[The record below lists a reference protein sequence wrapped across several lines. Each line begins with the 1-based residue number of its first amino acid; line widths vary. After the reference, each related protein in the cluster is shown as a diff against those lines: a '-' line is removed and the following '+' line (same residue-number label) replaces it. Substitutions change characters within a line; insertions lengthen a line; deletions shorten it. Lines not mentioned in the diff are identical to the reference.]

1 MIQWWQILLLTLY
14 AGFQIMDELHW
25 YSSAGSAVFSG
36 FITGLVMG
44 DMATGLF
51 IGGSMQLTILGVGTF
66 GGASRIDANSGTLI
80 ATAFAVSQG
89 MAPEQALAALG
100 VPVAAILV
108 YTDILGRMANTFWG
122 HACDADVEKM
132 NWNAYN
138 VHYWMGAVSW
148 CLSRMIPVFLAL
160 AFGQPLV
167 EAITTALN
175 GDLAWLGAG
184 LTVAGGMLPAVGFAI
199 LLRYLPVKK
208 HIAYL
213 ILGFVI
219 AALLGTAFTSIV
231 NISGDAANIATAL
244 NGLLPEESAL
254 AVTGGYKGLSM
265 LTVALIGFALAYIY
279 YQLHQNAPAA
289 AASAGVEG
297 DDDDEL

>member
-1 MIQWWQILLLTLY
+1 MIAWWQIILLTLY

-36 FITGLVMG
+36 FITGLIMG
-44 DMATGLF
+44 DMATGLY

-80 ATAFAVSQG
+80 ATAFAVSSG
-89 MAPEQALAALG
+89 MDPEQALAVLG

-108 YTDILGRMANTFWG
+108 YTDIAGRFANTFFG
-122 HACDADVEKM
+122 HMCDADVEKM
-132 NWNAYN
+132 NWGAYN
-138 VHYWMGAVSW
+138 VHYWLGAVSW
-148 CLSRMIPVFLAL
+148 MLSRMLPVFLAL
-160 AFGQPLV
+160 AFGQPVV
-167 EAITTALN
+167 EAITAALN
-175 GDLAWLGAG
+175 GDFAWLGAG
-184 LTVAGGMLPAVGFAI
+184 LTVAGGALPAVGFAI

-219 AALLGTAFTSIV
+219 AALLGTLFTNV
-231 NISGDAANIATAL
+231 AGVAGDVAAAAAATETAI
-244 NGLLPEESAL
+244 NGGDYNS
-254 AVTGGYKGLSM
+254 LSM
-265 LTVALIGFALAYIY
+265 LTIALIGFALAYIY
-279 YQLHQNAPAA
+279 YVQNKAQAAAPAA
-289 AASAGVEG
+289 AAAVEG

>member
-1 MIQWWQILLLTLY
+1 MIAWWQIILLTLY

-36 FITGLVMG
+36 FITGLIMG
-44 DMATGLF
+44 DMATGLY

-80 ATAFAVSQG
+80 ATAFAVSSG
-89 MAPEQALAALG
+89 MDPEQALAVLG

-108 YTDILGRMANTFWG
+108 YTDIAGRFANTFFG
-122 HACDADVEKM
+122 HMCDADVEKM
-132 NWNAYN
+132 NWGAYN
-138 VHYWMGAVSW
+138 VHYWLGAVSW
-148 CLSRMIPVFLAL
+148 MLSRMLPVFLAL
-160 AFGQPLV
+160 AFGQPVV
-167 EAITTALN
+167 EAITAALN
-175 GDLAWLGAG
+175 GDFAWLGAG
-184 LTVAGGMLPAVGFAI
+184 LTVAGGALPAVGFAI

-219 AALLGTAFTSIV
+219 AALLGTLFTNV
-231 NISGDAANIATAL
+231 AGVAGDVATAAAATETAI
-244 NGLLPEESAL
+244 NGGDYNS
-254 AVTGGYKGLSM
+254 LSM
-265 LTVALIGFALAYIY
+265 LTIALIGFALTYIY
-279 YQLHQNAPAA
+279 YVQNKAQAAAPAA
-289 AASAGVEG
+289 AAAVEG

>member
-1 MIQWWQILLLTLY
+1 MIAWWQIILLTLY

-36 FITGLVMG
+36 FITGLIMG
-44 DMATGLF
+44 DMATGLY

-80 ATAFAVSQG
+80 ATAFAVSSG
-89 MAPEQALAALG
+89 MDPEQALAVLG

-108 YTDILGRMANTFWG
+108 YTDIAGRFANTFFG
-122 HACDADVEKM
+122 HMCDADVEKM
-132 NWNAYN
+132 NWGAYN
-138 VHYWMGAVSW
+138 VHYWLGAVSW
-148 CLSRMIPVFLAL
+148 MLSRMLPVFLAL
-160 AFGQPLV
+160 AFGQPVV
-167 EAITTALN
+167 EAITAALN
-175 GDLAWLGAG
+175 GDFAWLGAG
-184 LTVAGGMLPAVGFAI
+184 LTVAGGALPAVGFAI

-219 AALLGTAFTSIV
+219 AALLGTLFTNV
-231 NISGDAANIATAL
+231 AGVAGDVATAAAATETVI
-244 NGLLPEESAL
+244 NGGDYNS
-254 AVTGGYKGLSM
+254 LSM
-265 LTVALIGFALAYIY
+265 LTIALIGFALAYIY
-279 YQLHQNAPAA
+279 YVQNKAQAAAPAA
-289 AASAGVEG
+289 AAAVEG

>member
-1 MIQWWQILLLTLY
+1 MIAWWQIILLTLY

-36 FITGLVMG
+36 FITGLIMG
-44 DMATGLF
+44 DMATGLY

-80 ATAFAVSQG
+80 ATAFAVSSG
-89 MAPEQALAALG
+89 MDPEQALAVLG

-108 YTDILGRMANTFWG
+108 YTDIAGRFANTFFG
-122 HACDADVEKM
+122 DMCDADVEKM
-132 NWNAYN
+132 NWGAYN
-138 VHYWMGAVSW
+138 VHYWLGAVSW
-148 CLSRMIPVFLAL
+148 MLSRMLPVFLAL
-160 AFGQPLV
+160 AFGQPVV
-167 EAITTALN
+167 EAITAALN
-175 GDLAWLGAG
+175 GDFAWLGAG
-184 LTVAGGMLPAVGFAI
+184 LTVAGGALPAVGFAI

-219 AALLGTAFTSIV
+219 AALLGTLFTNV
-231 NISGDAANIATAL
+231 AGVAGDVATAAAATETAI
-244 NGLLPEESAL
+244 NGGDYNS
-254 AVTGGYKGLSM
+254 LSM
-265 LTVALIGFALAYIY
+265 LTIALIGFALAYIY
-279 YQLHQNAPAA
+279 YVQNKAQAAAPAA
-289 AASAGVEG
+289 AAAVEG

>member
-1 MIQWWQILLLTLY
+1 MIQWWQIILLTAY

-36 FITGLVMG
+36 FITGLIMG
-44 DMATGLF
+44 DMTTGLL
-51 IGGSMQLTILGVGTF
+51 IGGQMQLTILGVGTF

-80 ATAFAVSQG
+80 ATAFAVSAN
-89 MAPEQALAALG
+89 MDPEIALATLG

-108 YTDILGRMANTFWG
+108 YTDIAGRFANTFFG
-122 HACDADVEKM
+122 HMCDADVEKM
-132 NWNAYN
+132 NWGAYN
-138 VHYWMGAVSW
+138 VHYWLGAVSW

-160 AFGQPLV
+160 AFGQPVV
-167 EAITTALN
+167 EAITAALN

-184 LTVAGGMLPAVGFAI
+184 LTVAGGALPAVGFAI

-213 ILGFVI
+213 LLGFVI
-219 AALLGTAFTSIV
+219 AALLGTLFTNLAGV
-231 NISGDAANIATAL
+231 AGDLGTVAGATETAI
-244 NGLLPEESAL
+244 NG
-254 AVTGGYKGLSM
+254 GDYNNLSM
-265 LTVALIGFALAYIY
+265 LTIALIGFALAYIY
-279 YQLHQNAPAA
+279 YVQGKAQAAAPAVA
-289 AASAGVEG
+289 AGTEG

>member
-1 MIQWWQILLLTLY
+1 MIAWWQVILLTLY

-36 FITGLVMG
+36 FITGLIMG

-80 ATAFAVSQG
+80 ATAFAVSSG
-89 MAPEQALAALG
+89 MDPEQALAVLG

-108 YTDILGRMANTFWG
+108 YTDILGRFANTFWG

-138 VHYWMGAVSW
+138 IHYWMGAVSW

-160 AFGQPLV
+160 AFGQPVV
-167 EAITTALN
+167 EAITNALN
-175 GDLAWLGAG
+175 GDFAWLGQG
-184 LTVAGGMLPAVGFAI
+184 LTVAGAALPAVGFAI

-219 AALLGTAFTSIV
+219 AALLGTAF
-231 NISGDAANIATAL
+231 SGIAGVAGDVSTVAAASGAEIA
-244 NGLLPEESAL
+244 
-254 AVTGGYKGLSM
+254 GGDYNSLSM
-265 LTVALIGFALAYIY
+265 LTIALIGFALAYIY
-279 YQLHQNAPAA
+279 YTQNKAQAAAPAA
-289 AASAGVEG
+289 TAAVEG

>member
-1 MIQWWQILLLTLY
+1 MIAWWQIILLTLY

-36 FITGLVMG
+36 FITGLIMG
-44 DMATGLF
+44 DMATGLY

-80 ATAFAVSQG
+80 ATAFAVSSG
-89 MAPEQALAALG
+89 MDPEQALAVLG

-108 YTDILGRMANTFWG
+108 YTDIAGRFANTFFG
-122 HACDADVEKM
+122 HMCDADVEKM
-132 NWNAYN
+132 NWGAYN
-138 VHYWMGAVSW
+138 VHYWLGAVSW
-148 CLSRMIPVFLAL
+148 MLSRMLPVFLAL
-160 AFGQPLV
+160 AFGQPVV
-167 EAITTALN
+167 EAITAALN
-175 GDLAWLGAG
+175 GDFAWLGAG
-184 LTVAGGMLPAVGFAI
+184 LTVAGGALPAVGFAI

-219 AALLGTAFTSIV
+219 AALLGTLFTNV
-231 NISGDAANIATAL
+231 AGVAGDVATAAAATETAI
-244 NGLLPEESAL
+244 NGGDYNS
-254 AVTGGYKGLSM
+254 LSM
-265 LTVALIGFALAYIY
+265 LTIALIGFALAYIY
-279 YQLHQNAPAA
+279 YVQNKAQAAAPAA
-289 AASAGVEG
+289 AAAVEG

>member
-1 MIQWWQILLLTLY
+1 MIAWWQIILLTAY
-14 AGFQIMDELHW
+14 AGFQIMDELGW

-36 FITGLVMG
+36 FITGLIMG

-80 ATAFAVSQG
+80 ATAFAVSSG
-89 MAPEQALAALG
+89 MDPEQALAALG

-122 HACDADVEKM
+122 HACDADIEKM

-138 VHYWMGAVSW
+138 FHYWMGAVSW
-148 CLSRMIPVFLAL
+148 CLSRMVPVFLAL

-167 EAITTALN
+167 EAITAALN
-175 GDLAWLGAG
+175 GDFAWLGNG
-184 LTVAGGMLPAVGFAI
+184 LTLAGAMLPAVGFAI

-231 NISGDAANIATAL
+231 TIGGDVATIAGAT
-244 NGLLPEESAL
+244 ETTI
-254 AVTGGYKGLSM
+254 TGGNFKSLSM

-279 YQLHQNAPAA
+279 YQQHQNAPVAA
-289 AASAGVEG
+289 VSAGVEG

>member
-1 MIQWWQILLLTLY
+1 MIAWWQIILLTLY

-36 FITGLVMG
+36 FITGLIMG
-44 DMATGLF
+44 DMATGLY

-80 ATAFAVSQG
+80 ATAFAVSSG
-89 MAPEQALAALG
+89 MDPEQALAVLG

-108 YTDILGRMANTFWG
+108 YTDIAGRFANTFFG
-122 HACDADVEKM
+122 HMCDSDVEKM

-138 VHYWMGAVSW
+138 VHYWLGAVSW
-148 CLSRMIPVFLAL
+148 MLSRMLPVFLAL
-160 AFGQPLV
+160 AFGQPVV
-167 EAITTALN
+167 EAITAALN
-175 GDLAWLGAG
+175 GDFAWLGAG
-184 LTVAGGMLPAVGFAI
+184 LTVAGGALPAVGFAI

-219 AALLGTAFTSIV
+219 AALLGTLFTNV
-231 NISGDAANIATAL
+231 AGVAGDVAILGGAVTLPEGTAL
-244 NGLLPEESAL
+244 A
-254 AVTGGYKGLSM
+254 GGDYNSLSM
-265 LTVALIGFALAYIY
+265 LTIALIGFALAYIY
-279 YQLHQNAPAA
+279 YVQNKAQAAAPAA
-289 AASAGVEG
+289 AAAVEG

>member
-1 MIQWWQILLLTLY
+1 MEIQWWQILLLTLY

-36 FITGLVMG
+36 FITGLIMG
-44 DMATGLF
+44 NMETGLL
-51 IGGSMQLTILGVGTF
+51 IGGSMQMAILGVGTF

-80 ATAFAVSQG
+80 ATAFAVSAG
-89 MAPEQALAALG
+89 MDWQVALSAIG

-108 YTDILGRMANTFWG
+108 YTDIAGRMANTFWG

-132 NWNAYN
+132 NWGAYN

-148 CLSRMIPVFLAL
+148 CLSRMLPVFLAL

-167 EAITTALN
+167 QAITVALE
-175 GDLAWLGAG
+175 GDFKWLGDG
-184 LTVAGGMLPAVGFAI
+184 LTLAGGMLPAVGFAI

-231 NISGDAANIATAL
+231 TIAGDVATI
-244 NGLLPEESAL
+244 GGVVTLPEDVTL
-254 AVTGGYKGLSM
+254 AGGSFKGLSM
-265 LTVALIGFALAYIY
+265 LTIALIGFALAYIY
-279 YQLHQNAPAA
+279 YQQHQAAPAA
-289 AASAGVEG
+289 AISAGAEG

>member
-36 FITGLVMG
+36 FFTGLVMG

-80 ATAFAVSQG
+80 ATAFAVSSG
-89 MAPEQALAALG
+89 MDPEQALAALG

-132 NWNAYN
+132 NWGSYN
-138 VHYWMGAVSW
+138 IHYWMGAVSW

-160 AFGQPLV
+160 AFGQGLV
-167 EAITTALN
+167 DAITGALN
-175 GDLAWLGAG
+175 GDLAWLGTG

-208 HIAYL
+208 HVAYL

-219 AALLGTAFTSIV
+219 AALLGTAFSSIQT
-231 NISGDAANIATAL
+231 IGGDVATVA
-244 NGLLPEESAL
+244 GATETAI
-254 AVTGGYKGLSM
+254 TGGSFKGLSM

-279 YQLHQNAPAA
+279 YQQHQTGAVAA
-289 AASAGVEG
+289 VSAGVEG

>member
-1 MIQWWQILLLTLY
+1 MIAWWQIILLTLY

-36 FITGLVMG
+36 FITGLIMG
-44 DMATGLF
+44 DMATGLY

-80 ATAFAVSQG
+80 ATAFAVSSG
-89 MAPEQALAALG
+89 MDPEQALAVLG

-108 YTDILGRMANTFWG
+108 YTDIAGRFANTFFG
-122 HACDADVEKM
+122 HMCDADVEKM

-138 VHYWMGAVSW
+138 VHYWLGAVSW
-148 CLSRMIPVFLAL
+148 MLSRMLPVFLAL
-160 AFGQPLV
+160 AFGQPVV
-167 EAITTALN
+167 EAITAALN
-175 GDLAWLGAG
+175 GDFAWLGAG
-184 LTVAGGMLPAVGFAI
+184 LTVAGGALPAVGFAI

-219 AALLGTAFTSIV
+219 AALLGTLFTNV
-231 NISGDAANIATAL
+231 AGVAGDVATAAAATETAI
-244 NGLLPEESAL
+244 NGGDYNS
-254 AVTGGYKGLSM
+254 LSM
-265 LTVALIGFALAYIY
+265 LTIALIGFALAYIY
-279 YQLHQNAPAA
+279 YVQNKAQAAAPAA
-289 AASAGVEG
+289 AAAVEG

>member
-36 FITGLVMG
+36 FITGLIMG
-44 DMATGLF
+44 DLATGLF

-80 ATAFAVSQG
+80 ATAFAVSAG
-89 MAPEQALAALG
+89 MDPEQALAALG

-132 NWNAYN
+132 DWNAYN

-148 CLSRMIPVFLAL
+148 CLSRMVPVFLAL

-175 GDLAWLGAG
+175 GDLAWLGTG
-184 LTVAGGMLPAVGFAI
+184 LTVAGAMLPAI

-219 AALLGTAFTSIV
+219 AALLGTAFSSIV
-231 NISGDAANIATAL
+231 TIGGDVATVAAAGEI
-244 NGLLPEESAL
+244 EI
-254 AVTGGYKGLSM
+254 VGGTFKGLSM

-279 YQLHQNAPAA
+279 YQQHQNAPVAA
-289 AASAGVEG
+289 VSAGVEG

>member
-1 MIQWWQILLLTLY
+1 
-14 AGFQIMDELHW
+14 
-25 YSSAGSAVFSG
+25 
-36 FITGLVMG
+36 
-44 DMATGLF
+44 
-51 IGGSMQLTILGVGTF
+51 
-66 GGASRIDANSGTLI
+66 
-80 ATAFAVSQG
+80 
-89 MAPEQALAALG
+89 
-100 VPVAAILV
+100 
-108 YTDILGRMANTFWG
+108 
-122 HACDADVEKM
+122 M
-132 NWNAYN
+132 NWNSYN

-167 EAITTALN
+167 EAITNALN
-175 GDLAWLGAG
+175 GDLAWLGTG

-231 NISGDAANIATAL
+231 NISGDA
-244 NGLLPEESAL
+244 SAL
-254 AVTGGYKGLSM
+254 AGAVNGLVGEDAAVAVSGGYKGLSM

-289 AASAGVEG
+289 AAAGAEG

>member
-1 MIQWWQILLLTLY
+1 MIAWWQVILLTLY

-36 FITGLVMG
+36 FITGLIMG

-80 ATAFAVSQG
+80 ATAFAVSSG
-89 MAPEQALAALG
+89 MDPEQALAVLG

-108 YTDILGRMANTFWG
+108 YTDILGRFANTFWG

-138 VHYWMGAVSW
+138 IHYWMGAVSW

-160 AFGQPLV
+160 AFGQPVV
-167 EAITTALN
+167 EAITNALN
-175 GDLAWLGAG
+175 GDLAWLGQG
-184 LTVAGGMLPAVGFAI
+184 LTVAGAALPAVGFAI

-219 AALLGTAFTSIV
+219 AALLGTAF
-231 NISGDAANIATAL
+231 SGIAGVAGDVSTVAAASGAEIA
-244 NGLLPEESAL
+244 
-254 AVTGGYKGLSM
+254 GGDYNSLSM
-265 LTVALIGFALAYIY
+265 LTIALIGFALAYIY
-279 YQLHQNAPAA
+279 YTQNKAQAAAPAA
-289 AASAGVEG
+289 TAAVEG